1 MRPPMPPRHALS
13 TILASPEAIRHA
25 PQAFVV
31 APIVIAALALS
42 EYYLSNRSIADLP
55 GSILPKKVGGTIL
68 KPGSVKPAHFSGSA
82 A

>member
-13 TILASPEAIRHA
+13 TILVSPKAIGRA
-25 PQAFVV
+25 PQVFVV

-42 EYYLSNRSIADLP
+42 EYYLRSIADLL
-55 GSILPKKVGGTIL
+55 GGILPEKVGGTIL
-68 KPGSVKPAHFSGSA
+68 KPVSVKPAHFSGSA

>member
-1 MRPPMPPRHALS
+1 MRPPIPPRHALS
-13 TILASPEAIRHA
+13 TILASPKAIGPA

-42 EYYLSNRSIADLP
+42 EYYLSNRSIADLL
-55 GSILPKKVGGTIL
+55 GGILPEKAGGTIL
-68 KPGSVKPAHFSGSA
+68 KPVSVKPAHFSGSA